1 MPRACPPGRSCA
13 RTGSSVAAQK
23 GVAGS
28 MLAAP
33 PRRTSHLVARSK
45 ATISTSVNMSA
56 GLLTWL
62 ICGGLCLIGCWVSTR
77 RAAAAPHGEPPP
89 PSIYACAS
97 PGSPGL
103 HPLRPPL
110 PEKLLAVRADPV
122 LRRLDEG
129 HHPLVPRLQRGL
141 GHGARPVITTDAT
154 QTPSLPLPGPP
165 CYTAPKPRT
174 GARMSASGSVHER
187 ESWRA

>member
-110 PEKLLAVRADPV
+110 PVRLSRVRRSRSASTRRRTPSTRAPPATWSWARRPPCNHNRRNTNSLASI
-122 LRRLDEG
+122 
-129 HHPLVPRLQRGL
+129 
-141 GHGARPVITTDAT
+141 ARPAM
-154 QTPSLPLPGPP
+154 LH
-165 CYTAPKPRT
+165 
-174 GARMSASGSVHER
+174 SAEASNWSAHER
-187 ESWRA
+187 EWQCA